1 MRAGPFARRATL
13 LLCLFFL
20 GFQGLA
26 CGGKQSGKGGKDADT
41 WGVTKRIPSDTPY
54 VFAALTPIP
63 DELVQKFSA
72 TLETQLAQAHAQLMP
87 LLAAS
92 ESPWAKVASTLLD
105 EVRAQKTT
113 KWWQTVGFAPGG
125 RFALYGLSMWPV
137 LRLEVANA
145 DTVNKTVQRY
155 LELAQMPVQPSR
167 QGEWTVW
174 QLGFGAGAVVIAV
187 SAREAVVSAMPAQLL
202 PKAMPWLLGTQK
214 PERSLADDGV
224 LPQLM
229 GRHAFLPYFVG
240 VFDLQA
246 AMTIFSGRAT
256 GPAKELSDAL
266 SVPALAGCAK
276 DIDRLAALT
285 PRMAF
290 GYHRLDDKQFS
301 GGLVIEMPPD
311 IATALNRLV
320 ATSPGITWPVPG
332 KPLFAMSA
340 AIDIKNGLGLL
351 DEIGK
356 NIALQPFTCGALA
369 ELNDAGREMRQLA
382 ASPLPPIITGLH
394 GVSMVLTDATLEPVN
409 LVGHV
414 LAVGEGLDT
423 LPGMLALIP
432 GMGGISLKADG
443 TPSPLPVEQLGL
455 PWAKSAHA
463 ALRGDRLTVAIGGDS
478 ARVAADQ
485 LKVAPSPKAPIFSMQ
500 FEADKIAKLSP
511 LAAQAFSG
519 YQYFRS
525 IGFAV
530 ELREQGLHL
539 NIDGGW

>member
-13 LLCLFFL
+13 LFFLFFL

-26 CGGKQSGKGGKDADT
+26 CGGKQGGKGGKDADS

-54 VFAALTPIP
+54 VFATLTPIP
-63 DELVQKFSA
+63 DELAQKFSA
-72 TLETQLAQAHAQLMP
+72 TMETKLDQAHAQLIP

-92 ESPWAKVASTLLD
+92 ESPWAKVASTVLD
-105 EVRAQKTT
+105 EMRAQKPT
-113 KWWQTVGFAPGG
+113 KWWQNVGFAPGG

-145 DTVNKTVQRY
+145 DTVNKSVQRY
-155 LELAQMPVQPSR
+155 LELAQMPAQPSR

-174 QLGFGAGAVVIAV
+174 QLAFGEGAVAIAV
-187 SAREAVVSAMPAQLL
+187 SAREAVVSMMPAPLL

-214 PERSLADDGV
+214 PERSLADDNA

-229 GRHAFLPYFVG
+229 GRHSFLPYFVG

-246 AMTIFSGRAT
+246 TMAILSGRAT
-256 GPAKELSDAL
+256 GPAKELSDTL
-266 SVPALAGCAK
+266 NLPALAGCAK

-301 GGLVIEMPPD
+301 GGFVVEMPPEV
-311 IATALNRLV
+311 ATSLGRLV
-320 ATSPGITWPVPG
+320 ATSPGITWPVPD

-340 AIDIKNGLGLL
+340 AVDVKNGLGLL
-351 DEIGK
+351 EEIGK
-356 NIALQPFTCGALA
+356 KIALQPFTCGALA
-369 ELNDAGREMRQLA
+369 ELNDLGQEMRKLA
-382 ASPLPPIITGLH
+382 TSPLPPIITGLH
-394 GVSMVLTDATLEPVN
+394 GISMVLTDVTLEPVN
-409 LVGHV
+409 LVGHI
-414 LAVGEGLDT
+414 LAVGEGIDT
-423 LPGMLALIP
+423 LPAMLAMIP

-443 TPSPLPVEQLGL
+443 TPSPLPIEMLGVT
-455 PWAKSAHA
+455 WAKSASA

-478 ARVAADQ
+478 ARVATEQ
-485 LKVAPSPKAPIFSMQ
+485 LNVAPSPRAPIFSMQ

-525 IGFAV
+525 ISFDV

-539 NIDGGW
+539 NMGGGW